1 MKKWVSGLLESVK
14 KSYEKMGFG
23 AIRIS
28 EEELWKAGI
37 KLRLP
42 STTPP
47 DSSIV
52 ALLLAYK
59 QREVV

>member
-1 MKKWVSGLLESVK
+1 VK
-14 KSYEKMGFG
+14 KSYEKMGFE
-23 AIRIS
+23 AVRIS